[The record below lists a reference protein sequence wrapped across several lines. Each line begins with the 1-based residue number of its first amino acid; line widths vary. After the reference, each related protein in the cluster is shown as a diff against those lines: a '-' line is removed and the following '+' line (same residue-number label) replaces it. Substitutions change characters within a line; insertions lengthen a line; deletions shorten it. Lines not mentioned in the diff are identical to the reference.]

1 MLAREASL
9 QELGFLAHAIRMRL
23 HPEPLVTYVI
33 DRNINYTDIC
43 ISGCK
48 FCAFYQAPGD
58 RGTVLSREALAQK
71 IRETRALGGT
81 QVLLQGGLH
90 PDLPFAFY
98 EEMLRFMKGLDI
110 HVHGFSPPEIQHFS
124 NLSGRGRRRTCPGG
138 GPARRPRRPGRRAG
152 CTVRPYCYFCHILAC
167 YR

>member
-1 MLAREASL
+1 MALPDLMSRVAAGERVSGGEWLVLAREASL

-48 FCAFYQAPGD
+48 FCAFFQAPGD

-81 QVLLQGGLH
+81 QVLL
-90 PDLPFAFY
+90 
-98 EEMLRFMKGLDI
+98 
-110 HVHGFSPPEIQHFS
+110 
-124 NLSGRGRRRTCPGG
+124 
-138 GPARRPRRPGRRAG
+138 
-152 CTVRPYCYFCHILAC
+152 
-167 YR
+167 